1 MQMNGINELITVAK
15 YWKRWRDPR
24 IIFLVLNN
32 RDLNQVSWEMRIES
46 GDPKFDAS
54 QDLPDFPY
62 ARYAELLGFYGDP
75 GRQARAGRR
84 SLGCGAVRRS
94 AGRVR
99 GLYGS
104 QRVDPA
110 SPHQL
115 RASKELHVGDGQG
128 RPGRKGSHRRVG
140 QEHDGRD
147 LPRQGR
153 QSLGRPPVLPRSC
166 VPVKRVAVSAYRI
179 PTDVPNESDGTLV
192 WTATTLVLVEAE
204 AGGVTGLG
212 YTYADAATA
221 RLIHDTLAD
230 VVRGEDAM
238 ANGRIWAALVAQIRN
253 PGRPGISAMAIAAI
267 DVALWDLKARLLGLP
282 LVTLLGPTR
291 DAVPV
296 YGSGGFTLYSID
308 QLERQLARWVQMGI
322 PRVKMK
328 IGREPTRDIQRIAA
342 ARAAIGDD
350 AELFV
355 DANGAYGRKQA
366 VAQAERFVESRVG
379 LVRGARVPPGPGR
392 TPTLSRARS
401 GPMEISVGEYGYEPS
416 DFARIL
422 DARAVDVLQAD
433 ASRCEG
439 ITGFLVTDSLCE
451 AMMMPLSAHCA
462 PSLHAHVGCAAKRLR
477 HIEYFHDHVRVEHLL
492 FDGVLTPV
500 DGALRPD
507 LARPGLGLDFKHSD
521 AAKYA
526 LWTSRITLPLR
537 RLAHRAPAR

>member
-1 MQMNGINELITVAK
+1 M
-15 YWKRWRDPR
+15 
-24 IIFLVLNN
+24 
-32 RDLNQVSWEMRIES
+32 
-46 GDPKFDAS
+46 
-54 QDLPDFPY
+54 
-62 ARYAELLGFYGDP
+62 
-75 GRQARAGRR
+75 
-84 SLGCGAVRRS
+84 
-94 AGRVR
+94 
-99 GLYGS
+99 
-104 QRVDPA
+104 
-110 SPHQL
+110 
-115 RASKELHVGDGQG
+115 
-128 RPGRKGSHRRVG
+128 
-140 QEHDGRD
+140 
-147 LPRQGR
+147 
-153 QSLGRPPVLPRSC
+153 LPRSC

-296 YGSGGFTLYSID
+296 YGSGGFTSYSID

-379 LVRGARVPPGPGR
+379 WYEEPVYHLDLEGLRLCRE
-392 TPTLSRARS
+392 RA
-401 GPMEISVGEYGYEPS
+401 PVQMEISVGEYGYEPS

-526 LWTSRITLPLR
+526 L
-537 RLAHRAPAR
+537 